1 MEQFATIASW
11 ALLLG
16 GSFFL
21 VIGAIGVLRMPD
33 VYTRSHAAGITDTMG
48 AMLILFG
55 LMIQGGF
62 TLITVKL
69 ALILLFLLFTSPAAS
84 HALGNTAWSS
94 GLRPILDEEAPVKQT
109 EETDGID

>member
-1 MEQFATIASW
+1 MEQVTTVLSW

-21 VIGAIGVLRMPD
+21 LIGAIGVLRMPD

-48 AMLILFG
+48 AILILSG
-55 LMIQGGF
+55 LMVQGGF

-69 ALILLFLLFTSPAAS
+69 LMILLFLLFTSPAAS

-94 GLRPILDEEAPVKQT
+94 GLKPILDEDPPVKQN
-109 EETDGID
+109 EESDRIE